1 VTSRFS
7 NSFARLIGVVLAFTL
22 LSGACSSSEPNPEL
36 TAALAALKEAEK
48 ALEAHEAALEELAAT
63 PATTTPA
70 TTTPATTTPATTTP
84 ATTTPAT
91 TTPATTTEAPEE
103 PPCPPILPV
112 PDEAIINA
120 SVFSDLD
127 GDGIDEE
134 VFTWILPGGD
144 QWHLRVIDG
153 VDQAGHQISD
163 SHGVYLS
170 EILGVLYIDDDT
182 IQELFVTVTGGAYTT
197 AFGVFQYHDCEIIR
211 TTTVDGPPAVWHFGA
226 SISNV
231 LQVVCDPEMPFIRT
245 YTATIS
251 ESSDDGYPLI
261 WSVHMTREG
270 LWESQWEPVGMSA
283 GGDYE
288 ADGPEPPISGD
299 LDCGFE

>member
-1 VTSRFS
+1 MTSRFS

-63 PATTTPA
+63 PVTTTPV
-70 TTTPATTTPATTTP
+70 
-84 ATTTPAT
+84 T

-144 QWHLRVIDG
+144 HWHLRVIDG

>member
-1 VTSRFS
+1 MTSRFS

-63 PATTTPA
+63 PVTTTPV
-70 TTTPATTTPATTTP
+70 
-84 ATTTPAT
+84 
-91 TTPATTTEAPEE
+91 TTTEAPEE

-144 QWHLRVIDG
+144 HWHLRVIDG

-211 TTTVDGPPAVWHFGA
+211 TTTVDGPPAVWYFGA

>member
-1 VTSRFS
+1 T
-7 NSFARLIGVVLAFTL
+7 
-22 LSGACSSSEPNPEL
+22 
-36 TAALAALKEAEK
+36 
-48 ALEAHEAALEELAAT
+48 T
-63 PATTTPA
+63 PVTTTPA
-70 TTTPATTTPATTTP
+70 TTTPVTTTPV
-84 ATTTPAT
+84 
-91 TTPATTTEAPEE
+91 TTTEAPEE

-144 QWHLRVIDG
+144 HWHLRVIDG